1 MSDTV
6 YTYTFPFNAKDV
18 VSAIIVAVLNTIPSS
33 LFRHK
38 FRFTDNASFVLDQ
51 STNSL
56 EILIP
61 EPLFSDESSLSASD
75 NSFSFIFF
83 RLKRR
88 KPATLYESIDIHAAK
103 ISCSQNEYEGFVRNR
118 VLGGTASMA
127 LEVIRSDTQGE
138 LFTKVVTIEPHGSFV
153 GPRNVSRQTQRAVH
167 WEALMKQLGVT
178 IGEYVWNSYAAKLSN
193 KILPTLSIKNED
205 FKLFRLVINRS
216 EITQPNSQYVG
227 VWKNDFIIVAEE
239 AYYSG
244 KEGEDAVP
252 RYALIPVSSFGGNA
266 YAGVSAIK
274 NLGLDALASP
284 GIAEYMKIRPTLA
297 APSGLAITNVLREA
311 IGFAEKRSGSR

>member
-6 YTYTFPFNAKDV
+6 YTYTFPFNGKDT
-18 VSAIIVAVLNTIPSS
+18 VSRIVAAALNIIPSS
-33 LFRHK
+33 LFSHK
-38 FRFTDNASFVLDQ
+38 FRFADNASFVLAQ

-56 EILIP
+56 ELLIP
-61 EPLFSDESSLSASD
+61 EPLFADESSLSESD
-75 NSFSFIFF
+75 NSYSLILF
-83 RLKRR
+83 RLKRY
-88 KPATLYESIDIHAAK
+88 KPATLYESINIYAAK
-103 ISCSQNEYEGFVRNR
+103 ISCSQEEYEAFTEKRM
-118 VLGGTASMA
+118 LAGTASMA
-127 LEVIRSDTQGE
+127 LEVIRSGNPEE
-138 LFTKVVTIEPHGSFV
+138 LFTSVVTIEPHGSFV
-153 GPRNVSRQTQRAVH
+153 GPRNVSMQTQRAMH
-167 WEALMKQLGVT
+167 WEALMKQLGVS
-178 IGEYVWNSYAAKLSN
+178 IGEYVWNSYAEKLSD
-193 KILPTLSIKNED
+193 KILPTIGIQDKD

-227 VWKNDFIIVAEE
+227 VWKNNFIIVAEE

-284 GIAEYMKIRPTLA
+284 GVAEYMRIRPTLA
-297 APSGLAITNVLREA
+297 APSGLAIANVLREA
-311 IGFAEKRSGSR
+311 VGFAEKRSGSR